1 MQYVFRGL
9 WFSLVIALPSLMVAC
24 ASAVSA
30 YKTWS
35 VQQAQTML
43 ASDPAIVVLDVRTP
57 QEFTSETGHLANAK
71 LIPVQEL
78 ESRLGELQQFKQ
90 RTVLVYC
97 RSGSRSARA
106 SELLAKQGFTPVNMA
121 GGIMEWNAANLPVER

>member
-1 MQYVFRGL
+1 MPLLALVAA
-9 WFSLVIALPSLMVAC
+9 SLLACTTPSGV
-24 ASAVSA
+24 

-57 QEFTSETGHLANAK
+57 QEFTSETGHLRNAK

-78 ESRLGELQQFKQ
+78 DSRLGELQQFKQ